1 MVGITSA
8 VSRRR
13 RVAANGFTLLELIV
27 VMAIIGILATMAM
40 PAMKN
45 TPRRAR
51 EAVLKNNL
59 FAIRDVIDQYHADK
73 GYYPPTL
80 EALEEEGYFRK
91 IPRDPITGSSDTWIL
106 EYDTPDPELEPAET
120 DFGEYGAP
128 GVIDVRSGSPKNS
141 LNGDAYGEW

>member
-8 VSRRR
+8 VSRGR
-13 RVAANGFTLLELIV
+13 RVGANGFTLLELIV

-45 TPRRAR
+45 TPLRAR

-73 GYYPPTL
+73 GYYPQTL

-91 IPRDPITGSSDTWIL
+91 IPRDPITGGSETWVL
-106 EYDTPDPELEPAET
+106 EYDTPDPDIEPAET

-128 GVIDVRSGSPKNS
+128 GVIDVRSGSPRNS
-141 LNGDAYGEW
+141 LNGDPYGEW

>member
-13 RVAANGFTLLELIV
+13 RVGANGFTLLELIV

-45 TPRRAR
+45 TPRKAR

-59 FAIRDVIDQYHADK
+59 FAIRDVIDQYHADQ

-91 IPRDPITGSSDTWIL
+91 IPRDPITDSSETWVL
-106 EYDTPDPELEPAET
+106 EYDTPDPDIEPAET

-128 GVIDVRSGSPKNS
+128 GVIDVRSGSPRNS
-141 LNGDAYGEW
+141 LNGDPYGEW